1 MATAAPS
8 SLASSLE
15 KTNGAKLSRL
25 LIDGGTTVL
34 RNAFDR
40 YHPPVRLATGLNA
53 NYLTLKDL
61 FKKKVLR
68 SSQWDLLFPSG
79 GAAPDSNKFDITLL
93 FLLLTNICGLT
104 PPPLGWHT
112 KPSTSDSSF
121 EALLAHVKFFRNE
134 LYGHV
139 SSIGIDTLTFS
150 TLWKD
155 ISAVLVSLGLDRVE
169 IDKLKAEHGGEEDY
183 IDLLREWSKSEENIK
198 SELRDISNFQS
209 KVYDDVKDVRGTQL
223 EDHKTLADTKNTLE
237 ELSRCQTK
245 TLVAVEEVQDGIR
258 KFNHVA
264 EDEKNRREAER
275 EIEVLN
281 NLAKAE
287 FEVDIQYHAQ
297 RFQEGTREWIFK
309 KVDEWLDNRSSPNR
323 VMIISGNAG
332 MGKSVISAVVCKRMQ
347 HAGRLSG
354 SHFCQHNSVRY
365 SSPQLML
372 QSLACHLT
380 HTLSD
385 YKKALVEKLSRN
397 LGVELNSMGVE
408 DLFALLFKE
417 PLITVKDPQKNIL
430 MVVDGLDESEYQ
442 GRNELLGVVANQF
455 CKLPTWIR
463 FLVTTRPE
471 INIAER
477 LKHLQPIQL
486 DENQEEN
493 ERDIKLFFES
503 RLESRIEEAHK
514 NVLLKKLFERS
525 EGVFLYA
532 YFLVTCFKEENISL
546 FTLKHLESKLPL
558 GISSVYLS
566 HFKRLEKELCEEL
579 KVEEE
584 QVLNFLCALTASREP
599 LPVSFACKVLK
610 ASGKSLAA
618 QRRVNKAMVCI
629 STLLPIRDGRLHFIH
644 KSVKDWLTNTSSYC
658 QHDFIVDRKEG
669 HEILFKLCAAELDNI
684 KRKEY
689 FDSQFNDT
697 ENYALQHGV
706 QHMIEVD
713 GLGKGTTTHNV
724 DSLVRAYVTDLKL
737 IYAKLCV
744 NSAVPSTDLLSIL
757 KKVKPALL
765 KDESRSLLNDLSNLL
780 RKHSHLISSHSHIL
794 FQSLVN
800 EGSHELSSSAT
811 MILETELP
819 NVSYL
824 KYGHKEGQ
832 NGRVQARFYCSDTVA
847 CFDVSPEMDY
857 MVCECRD
864 GTIHLWSLQTGNKEW
879 ERPSLVKREFEDLF
893 TEGGTTYYR
902 GAYRRINYNGLTLY
916 RSVAFDPSGKRVL
929 PGNLKSV
936 YTLNGDCDELFPE
949 SSCTF
954 AHCVFPEN
962 KGTILTDCCDDPMKI
977 GLWSLEDGQHKW
989 SMSSGEI
996 ISSFT
1001 ISNDESLLAIAD
1013 VTGSIRLYDLETR
1026 CDRCLYR
1033 KEHVPCVLMHL
1044 NFEKST
1050 LVCGY
1055 LPFKLED
1062 LGHRFDWVYDGVAV
1076 FRFMP
1081 FQREDISNLSSPAAT
1096 LPPRK
1101 LNIMSW
1107 PIEPGNLTLREVLI
1121 LYYGIRK
1128 GVGNVFPS
1136 FLVGSYK
1143 KLSRETA
1150 LVSSP
1155 SFPYLAAINV
1165 CRLDEETSDFRRKVI
1180 EVVLS
1185 REGDTIY
1192 SVTSDENSTF
1202 EVTVFRIS
1210 NPDVLVS
1217 KPAFTSSSLSLLPM
1231 KEGVLCL
1238 KDGIPELWDFDLT
1251 RCIRPL
1257 PKLSGAEELSQ
1268 VSQNLIACQ
1277 RHCRKLS
1284 HEELVNFGQSSV
1296 LTDTLELSIATDECS
1311 VTDEV
1316 SGVDDS
1322 ANSSESDDAISRDL
1336 SDVSMTPN
1344 LLMCVALGISQPL
1357 FVDVVDVC
1365 TGECVKSLKAWVE
1378 YHDKI
1383 QLVSCNSENQV
1394 LVCTFDEI
1402 EDRVFNGE
1410 ELKVSLRNNNSW
1422 TSCWERSSR
1431 RYDDCP
1437 FVPHFAFSPEE
1448 DLVIT
1453 WHSLSAG
1460 FGLHILDMRCGKT
1473 VLTLLKHRID
1483 IVDCKFV
1490 CDSES
1495 LISCNEDNFVRLW
1508 NVRSG
1513 DLLCLLD
1520 IEEVPLTLGACLG
1533 NDLVVVGLS
1542 GARLK
1547 FIHAVLPRV
1556 KDSEKKKGRQG
1567 VHVDF
1572 LVATVLSVQ
1581 LMTKVRNVLIK
1592 WGLDLLKHSIR
1603 LIFLPFPFSL
1613 SSVIVIIIVIQG
1625 DEHSRDQNCL
1635 H

>member
-1 MATAAPS
+1 M
-8 SLASSLE
+8 
-15 KTNGAKLSRL
+15 
-25 LIDGGTTVL
+25 
-34 RNAFDR
+34 
-40 YHPPVRLATGLNA
+40 
-53 NYLTLKDL
+53 
-61 FKKKVLR
+61 
-68 SSQWDLLFPSG
+68 
-79 GAAPDSNKFDITLL
+79 
-93 FLLLTNICGLT
+93 
-104 PPPLGWHT
+104 
-112 KPSTSDSSF
+112 
-121 EALLAHVKFFRNE
+121 
-134 LYGHV
+134 
-139 SSIGIDTLTFS
+139 
-150 TLWKD
+150 
-155 ISAVLVSLGLDRVE
+155 
-169 IDKLKAEHGGEEDY
+169 
-183 IDLLREWSKSEENIK
+183 
-198 SELRDISNFQS
+198 
-209 KVYDDVKDVRGTQL
+209 
-223 EDHKTLADTKNTLE
+223 
-237 ELSRCQTK
+237 
-245 TLVAVEEVQDGIR
+245 
-258 KFNHVA
+258 
-264 EDEKNRREAER
+264 
-275 EIEVLN
+275 
-281 NLAKAE
+281 
-287 FEVDIQYHAQ
+287 
-297 RFQEGTREWIFK
+297 
-309 KVDEWLDNRSSPNR
+309 
-323 VMIISGNAG
+323 
-332 MGKSVISAVVCKRMQ
+332 
-347 HAGRLSG
+347 
-354 SHFCQHNSVRY
+354 
-365 SSPQLML
+365 
-372 QSLACHLT
+372 
-380 HTLSD
+380 
-385 YKKALVEKLSRN
+385 
-397 LGVELNSMGVE
+397 
-408 DLFALLFKE
+408 
-417 PLITVKDPQKNIL
+417 
-430 MVVDGLDESEYQ
+430 
-442 GRNELLGVVANQF
+442 
-455 CKLPTWIR
+455 
-463 FLVTTRPE
+463 
-471 INIAER
+471 
-477 LKHLQPIQL
+477 
-486 DENQEEN
+486 
-493 ERDIKLFFES
+493 
-503 RLESRIEEAHK
+503 
-514 NVLLKKLFERS
+514 
-525 EGVFLYA
+525 
-532 YFLVTCFKEENISL
+532 
-546 FTLKHLESKLPL
+546 
-558 GISSVYLS
+558 
-566 HFKRLEKELCEEL
+566 

-599 LPVSFACKVLK
+599 LPVSFASKILN

-629 STLLPIRDGRLHFIH
+629 STLLPIRDDRLHFIH

-669 HEILFKLCAAELDNI
+669 HEILFKLCTAELDNI

-697 ENYALQHGV
+697 ENYALQYGV

-794 FQSLVN
+794 FQSLAN

-879 ERPSLVKREFEDLF
+879 ERPSLVKREFEDLV
-893 TEGGTTYYR
+893 TEGGTTIYR
-902 GAYRRINYNGLTLY
+902 GAYRRIKYNAMTLY

-949 SSCTF
+949 SGCTF
-954 AHCVFPEN
+954 AHCVFHEN

-977 GLWSLEDGQHKW
+977 GLWSLEDGQQKW
-989 SMSSGEI
+989 SMSTGEI

-1013 VTGSIRLYDLETR
+1013 VTGSIHLFDLETW
-1026 CDRCLYR
+1026 CEACLYR
-1033 KEHVPCVLMHL
+1033 EEHAPCVLMHL
-1044 NFEKST
+1044 NPENDT

-1055 LPFKLED
+1055 LPFKPD
-1062 LGHRFDWVYDGVAV
+1062 CFGHMFRWVYDEVAV
-1076 FRFMP
+1076 FRFLP
-1081 FQREDISNLSSPAAT
+1081 FRREDISILSSPAAT
-1096 LPPRK
+1096 LSPQK
-1101 LNIMSW
+1101 VDFNFMSW
-1107 PIEPGNLTLREVLI
+1107 PIEPRSLTFKEVLI

-1128 GVGNVFPS
+1128 GVRNVFPS
-1136 FLVGSYK
+1136 FLVGFYK
-1143 KLSRETA
+1143 KLRRETA
-1150 LVSSP
+1150 LISSP
-1155 SFPYLAAINV
+1155 SFPYLVAINV
-1165 CRLDEETSDFRRKVI
+1165 CHRDEEHSDFSRKVI

-1185 REGDTIY
+1185 REGNTIY

-1202 EVTVFRIS
+1202 EVTVSRIS
-1210 NPDVLVS
+1210 NPDILVS
-1217 KPAFTSSSLSLLPM
+1217 KPAFTSSTLSLLPM

-1238 KDGIPELWDFDLT
+1238 KDGIPELWDFDLI

-1257 PKLSGAEELSQ
+1257 PKLSGAEKLSQ

-1277 RHCRKLS
+1277 RHK
-1284 HEELVNFGQSSV
+1284 ELEP
-1296 LTDTLELSIATDECS
+1296 LIATDECS

-1322 ANSSESDDAISRDL
+1322 ADSSESGDAISLDL
-1336 SDVSMTPN
+1336 SNVSMTPN
-1344 LLMCVALGISQPL
+1344 LLMWMALETSQPL
-1357 FVDVVDVC
+1357 SVDVVDVC
-1365 TGECVKSLKAWVE
+1365 TGECVKSVEAWVE

-1383 QLVSCNSENQV
+1383 QLVSCNSQNQL
-1394 LVCTFDEI
+1394 LVCNFDEI
-1402 EDRVFNGE
+1402 EDHVLNGE
-1410 ELKVSLRNNNSW
+1410 ELKVSLRNNNSM
-1422 TSCWERSSR
+1422 TSCWERSSK

-1437 FVPHFAFSPEE
+1437 FVPHFVFSPEE

-1520 IEEVPLTLGACLG
+1520 IEEVPFTLGACLG

-1556 KDSEKKKGRQG
+1556 KDSEKKKGRQR

-1572 LVATVLSVQ
+1572 LVATVLSLQ